1 MFKTIL
7 ENKSKIE
14 KLHTAQYNVV
24 FVNCISTKIFKLGKH
39 IIQQTDVNMGN
50 SPAKYNN
57 LNLYLV
63 LYKNDLY

>member
-24 FVNCISTKIFKLGKH
+24 FVNCISTKM
-39 IIQQTDVNMGN
+39 QR
-50 SPAKYNN
+50 N
-57 LNLYLV
+57 LS
-63 LYKNDLY
+63 